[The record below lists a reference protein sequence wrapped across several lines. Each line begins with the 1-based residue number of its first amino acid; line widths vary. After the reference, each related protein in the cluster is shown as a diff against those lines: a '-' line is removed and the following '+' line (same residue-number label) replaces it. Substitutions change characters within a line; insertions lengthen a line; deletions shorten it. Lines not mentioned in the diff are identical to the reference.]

1 MKNAGVVIAIGLVTL
16 LFLVALAVVGT
27 YVSYANMGN
36 RYENDILARVTDNQ
50 NVLGQYTIRI
60 SEMAQ
65 VPEMYRDDLK
75 DVIRE
80 TFEGRYGAD
89 GSRGVMQWIQEQNLP
104 FDSSL
109 YTRLQQSMESGR
121 MEFTNKQTALIDS
134 CRQYSTELG
143 SVWQGFWLGLAGY
156 PNKTAGFNKDVACR
170 PIVAANTAQIFES
183 GVDTGVQL
191 RKRNGVE

>member
-1 MKNAGVVIAIGLVTL
+1 MSKSAVMVGLIGVALVL
-16 LFLVALAVVGT
+16 LVAVVAVVGT
-27 YVSYANMGN
+27 YFSYANYGVTQ
-36 RYENDILARVTDNQ
+36 ESALKARLQDNQ

-75 DVIRE
+75 EVIRE

-109 YTRLQQSMESGR
+109 YNRLQQSMESGR
-121 MEFTNKQTALIDS
+121 MEFANKQTALIDA
-134 CRQYSTELG
+134 RRAYETELNKPW
-143 SVWQGFWLGLAGY
+143 SGFWLGLAGF
-156 PNKTAGFNKDVACR
+156 PTVNLDNFNPV
-170 PIVAANTAQIFES
+170 VAANTQQVFDS
-183 GVDTGVQL
+183 KVDPGVQL
-191 RKRNGVE
+191 RSRNPER